1 MSYAEHKRRPGAP
14 AMLQHSRVAAG
25 HTFVLAKAPAS
36 RNVEAG
42 AQLQQQQQQQ
52 RTQEAAAALV
62 RSRFMAMSLAGGDGV
77 AIPRVHSS
85 L

>member
-36 RNVEAG
+36 RNVEAD
-42 AQLQQQQQQQ
+42 AQQQQQQQQ